1 MTGALGAPMGRKGTT
16 MRRLLAGL
24 AGATFAIAMS
34 LAPAAAWAADTE
46 TTHEHNVT
54 ETFHDEVPCVGTGEI
69 TLTYN
74 EVEHATE
81 NANGFHATFTQT
93 GTFTAVLDQGGTSS
107 GRFTIWGNINTDPT
121 GQQANGTFIFSLTVK
136 SGVGAGTSFNDVF
149 HFTGPVDLQTEEPIP
164 DLAKVIFDR
173 ARCH

>member
-1 MTGALGAPMGRKGTT
+1 MSPEGVT
-16 MRRLLAGL
+16 MRRLMAGL
-24 AGATFAIAMS
+24 VGATFVVAMS
-34 LAPAAAWAADTE
+34 LAPVNAWAADTE
-46 TTHEHNVT
+46 TTHEHNAT

-81 NANGFHATFTQT
+81 NSNGFHATFTQT

-121 GQQANGTFIFSLTVK
+121 GQRANGTFIFSLTVK
-136 SGVGAGTSFNDVF
+136 SGVGAGTSFNEVM
-149 HFTGPVDLQTEEPIP
+149 HFTGPVDLQTMEPDP
-164 DLAKVIFDR
+164 SLAKVIFDR